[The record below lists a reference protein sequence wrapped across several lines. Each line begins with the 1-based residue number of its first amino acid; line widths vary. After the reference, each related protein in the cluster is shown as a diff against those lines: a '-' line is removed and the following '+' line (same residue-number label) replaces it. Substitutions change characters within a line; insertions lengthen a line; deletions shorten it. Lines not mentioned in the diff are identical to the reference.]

1 MNELLESLSPEL
13 KKQIKKKAMPDF
25 EQPMLATLTKEHFS
39 DKDWIFEKK
48 FDGIRCLIFKNGNK
62 VSLKS
67 RNDKPLNYPEIVE
80 AVKKLPVD
88 KIILDG
94 EVVAFKGKNT
104 SFSQLQQRSGM
115 IKDTD
120 RVLSSGIKIF
130 IYVFDI
136 LYLDGY
142 ELTKLP
148 LLARKAILKKSI
160 PFKDPLRYTTH
171 VATKGEE
178 LFKKACKEGWEGI
191 IAKRSAG
198 HYIHKRSSDWLKFKC
213 VANQEL
219 VIGGYTEPSG
229 SRSGFGAILLGYY
242 KNGKLMYA
250 GKVGTGFTD
259 ALLKELYKKF
269 KQLEIAKN
277 PFSND
282 SMVASD
288 VHFIKPVMVAEIG
301 FEEWTNDNKLRQG
314 RFQGLRLDKKAKD
327 VRQEKPKEVKPKK

>member
-1 MNELLESLSPEL
+1 MNALLESLSPEL
-13 KKQIKKKAMPDF
+13 KKQIKKKVMSDF

-48 FDGIRCLIFKNGNK
+48 FDGVRCLIIKNKNK
-62 VSLKS
+62 VVLKS
-67 RNDKPLNYPEIVE
+67 RNDKILNYPEIVE

-88 KIILDG
+88 QIILDG

-104 SFSQLQQRSGM
+104 SFSELQQRSGM

-120 RVLSSGIKIF
+120 RVLASGIKIY

-148 LLARKAILKKSI
+148 LLTRKAILKKSI

-171 VATKGEE
+171 IAKKGAE

-191 IAKRSAG
+191 IAKRAAG
-198 HYIHKRSSDWLKFKC
+198 HYVHKRSSDWLKFKC

-229 SRSGFGAILLGYY
+229 SRTGFGAILLGYY
-242 KNGKLMYA
+242 KNGKLLYA
-250 GKVGTGFTD
+250 GKVGTGFNET
-259 ALLKELYKKF
+259 LLKDLYKKF
-269 KQLEIAKN
+269 KKLETDKN

-282 SMVASD
+282 SMVSSD

-327 VRQEKPKEVKPKK
+327 VRQEKPKDVTRKK